1 MLFSGSENGVKLL
14 KKANTLFKKKKDLF
28 EINNKKIN
36 GLSVNDKSG
45 KVIMKIL
52 NEPDVTPNKAIDYIF
67 GKANIGRLDESLSI
81 IRRLKK
87 VIGVE
92 GKDLS
97 EAAAKNKDFQALRTG
112 FWEKLVRD
120 SSRNAKFNAQTFYNN
135 WKTISQKN
143 KNLLKELFDGDEIKL
158 IDEFANEI
166 EKTFTKGFINASNT
180 ASALS
185 RIIQQVGRGLFGI
198 FGFKFANIQGLLV
211 ARGGF
216 DRARD
221 IISEK
226 SAAKLV
232 NKELAPIFGTTASP
246 NVNVGATIGANQILE
261 SNRIR
266 NARQLPPSL
275 ASMYQRY

>member
-1 MLFSGSENGVKLL
+1 MKELANFLHSSNIVVTMT
-14 KKANTLFKKKKDLF
+14 KKAKGFMIYNPESVTDLAKLTSLC
-28 EINNKKIN
+28 N
-36 GLSVNDKSG
+36 SVG
-45 KVIMKIL
+45 FKVI
-52 NEPDVTPNKAIDYIF
+52 NSP
-67 GKANIGRLDESLSI
+67 
-81 IRRLKK
+81 
-87 VIGVE
+87 
-92 GKDLS
+92 
-97 EAAAKNKDFQALRTG
+97 
-112 FWEKLVRD
+112 
-120 SSRNAKFNAQTFYNN
+120 AKFNAQTFYNN

-143 KNLLKELFDGDEIKL
+143 KDLLKELFDGDEIKL

-166 EKTFTKGFINASNT
+166 EKTFPKGFINASNT

-232 NKELAPIFGTTASP
+232 NKEFAPIFGTTASP
-246 NVNVGATIGANQILE
+246 NVNVAATIGANQILE